1 MRLRENE
8 LQRKYMAATSQ
19 ISYRLD
25 EEIAN
30 AITHGIGVLLSIA
43 GLVILVVKAA
53 RFAPAGQTGY
63 YITSF
68 CVFGFSMFF
77 LYLMS
82 TLYHSLKRT
91 RAYPVFERLDHSAIY
106 VLIAGTYTAYCLTA
120 LRGSVGW
127 WIFGLIWGLA
137 AAGISLYAVFGKRL
151 RAASVVTYILMGW
164 IIVFAAA
171 PLKASIS
178 NQSWTFLV
186 VGGIVY
192 TAGAVVYSLK
202 KIRWTHPI
210 WHLFV
215 LGGTICHFFSILYS
229 FH

>member
-1 MRLRENE
+1 MHKLP
-8 LQRKYMAATSQ
+8 KP
-19 ISYRLD
+19 YRLD

-30 AITHGIGVLLSIA
+30 AITHGVGTFLAIA
-43 GLVILVVKAA
+43 ALVILVIRASLH
-53 RFAPAGQTGY
+53 APSGEKTYCIA
-63 YITSF
+63 SF
-68 CVFGFSMFF
+68 CVFGFSMIF

-82 TLYHSLKRT
+82 TLYHSLLKT

-137 AAGISLYAVFGKRL
+137 AAGISLYAVFGSKL
-151 RAASVVTYILMGW
+151 RVVSVFTYILMGW
-164 IIVFAAA
+164 IIVAAA
-171 PLKASIS
+171 DPLRAAIS
-178 NQSWTFLV
+178 NTSWTLLLA
-186 VGGIVY
+186 GGIVY
-192 TAGAVVYSLK
+192 TLGAIVYALR

-215 LGGTICHFFSILYS
+215 MGGTTLHFFSILYI
-229 FH
+229 F